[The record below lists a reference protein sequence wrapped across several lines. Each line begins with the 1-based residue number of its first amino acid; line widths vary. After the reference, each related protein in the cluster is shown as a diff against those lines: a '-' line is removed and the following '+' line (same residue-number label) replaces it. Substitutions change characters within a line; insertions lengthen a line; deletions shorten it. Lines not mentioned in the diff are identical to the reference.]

1 MTQADQLA
9 RAIHSAKRDG
19 DPAQLVTAVG
29 YWNFLGLSAHAD
41 GQQVTCRLP
50 FREDFIGNPLGRS
63 IHGGIVYSL
72 LNSAAVLQVIWK
84 LDGVVN
90 PRTIEMAVSYLRM
103 AGEGDQWAH
112 AEIVR
117 AGRRVATVSATAW
130 QDDPDKP
137 FATAHAHVLLI

>member
-1 MTQADQLA
+1 MKQTDQLA
-9 RAIHSAKRDG
+9 RAIVSAKRGD
-19 DPAQLVTAVG
+19 DPAQLVVAVG
-29 YWNFLGLSAHAD
+29 YLNFLGLSAHTD
-41 GQQVTCRLP
+41 DQQLTCHLP
-50 FREDFIGNPLGRS
+50 FREDFIGNPLARS

-72 LNSAAVLQVIWK
+72 LNSAAVLQVIWE

-90 PRTIEMAVSYLRM
+90 PRTIEMSVSYLRM
-103 AGEGDQWAH
+103 AAVGDQWAR

-137 FATAHAHVLLI
+137 VATAHAHILLI